1 MRAAVL
7 YAPGDLRVEERARPT
22 CSQEDDVLIEVS
34 RNGLC
39 GTDAT
44 EYAKGPMMVPL
55 TTPHPGSGH
64 VGPTVL
70 GHEFIGQV
78 IETGAAATPLLGARV
93 ACGAG
98 ISCGQCSW
106 CRDGRTNLCAS
117 YYTLGLSTHGGLAEY
132 VAAPSA
138 SCRVIAKSCADDD
151 AALAQPLAVGLHAVS
166 RAAVRPG
173 QHVLLLGVGAIGSF
187 ICAALK
193 DRGARVTAVDIAESR
208 LSTATA
214 LGASDT
220 QLLTS
225 DMSPPDLLDLI
236 GDAGDVVFETSGVNG
251 AAARAAALTR
261 RGGTLALVGLNG
273 QPQPLVLADLVLR
286 EVDVRTTVAHVC
298 ADDLPAA
305 LELLTDWPL
314 SSMLLDRVVPLAD
327 VVAQGLDPLVAGTV
341 HGKVLVDPRRSA

>member
-1 MRAAVL
+1 VL
-7 YAPGDLRVEERARPT
+7 YAPGDLRVEERGRPACT
-22 CSQEDDVLIEVS
+22 QSDDVLIEVS

-44 EYAKGPMMVPL
+44 EYSKGPMMVPL

-78 IETGAAATPLLGARV
+78 IETGTAATSLLGTRV

-98 ISCGQCSW
+98 ISCGECLW

-132 VAAPSA
+132 VVAPSGI
-138 SCRVIAKSCADDD
+138 CRAVAEHCSDDD

-166 RAAVRPG
+166 RAAVVPG
-173 QHVLLLGVGAIGSF
+173 QHVVLLGVGAIGSF
-187 ICAALK
+187 VCAALK
-193 DRGARVTAVDIAESR
+193 DRDARVTAVDIDESR
-208 LSTATA
+208 LSTARA

-220 QLLTS
+220 QLLTK
-225 DMSPPDLLDLI
+225 DMSPQDVLDLI
-236 GDAGDVVFETSGVNG
+236 GDAGDIVFETSGVDG

-261 RGGTLALVGLNG
+261 RGGTLALVGLNK
-273 QPQPLVLADLVLR
+273 QPQPMVLADLVLR

-305 LELLTDWPL
+305 LELLTDRPL
-314 SSMLLDRVVPLAD
+314 SSLLLDRVVPLAD
-327 VVAQGLDPLVAGTV
+327 VVALGLEPLVAGTV
-341 HGKVLVDPRRSA
+341 HGKVLVDPRR

>member
-1 MRAAVL
+1 
-7 YAPGDLRVEERARPT
+7 
-22 CSQEDDVLIEVS
+22 
-34 RNGLC
+34 
-39 GTDAT
+39 
-44 EYAKGPMMVPL
+44 MMVPL

-78 IETGAAATPLLGARV
+78 IETGAAAAALLGARV

-98 ISCGQCSW
+98 ISCGQCAW
-106 CRDGRTNLCAS
+106 CRDGRTNLCAT

-132 VAAPSA
+132 VAAPS
-138 SCRVIAKSCADDD
+138 SICRAITENCADDD

-173 QHVLLLGVGAIGSF
+173 QHVVLLGVGAIGSF
-187 ICAALK
+187 VCAALK
-193 DRGARVTAVDIAESR
+193 DRDARVTAVDIDQSR
-208 LSTATA
+208 LSTAKA

-220 QLLTS
+220 QLLTN
-225 DMSPPDLLDLI
+225 DMSPQDVLDLI
-236 GDAGDVVFETSGVNG
+236 GDAGDIVFETSGVNG

-261 RGGTLALVGLNG
+261 RGGTLALVGLNQ

-314 SSMLLDRVVPLAD
+314 SSLLLDRVVPLAD

-341 HGKVLVDPRRSA
+341 HGKVLVDPRRRT